1 MLEVVALLKQI
12 NEKLLSQT
20 DVADIENEIVDTEEY
35 MIDLESRVRKTRRE
49 FMRQDGT
56 RSDAT
61 PTDSAAGMAN
71 IRENNNNN
79 ISSQPSVR
87 SEVSFPT
94 FITSSASKLRLPKL
108 TFPTF
113 SRKTLEW
120 TTFWDSFESNIHLN
134 SALPDIQK
142 FSYLKSLTQYAA
154 ARVIDGFPL
163 TTANYVKAVE
173 LSQERFG
180 QPHTIINAYIQA
192 LVESSL
198 PSKSIQCLQIKIRN
212 EIL

>member
-1 MLEVVALLKQI
+1 MEGMLEVVALLKQI

-35 MIDLESRVRKTRRE
+35 MIDLESSVRKTRRE
-49 FMRQDGT
+49 FMRQD
-56 RSDAT
+56 

-163 TTANYVKAVE
+163 TTANNVKAVE

-198 PSKSIQCLQIKIRN
+198 PSKSIHCLQIKIRN